1 MLAVRKPNAKTPDGL
16 MMAAT
21 RWLCIG
27 ALMEEAGTR
36 TKRKEKEQ
44 PVHVRGVAG
53 EVEVARGA
61 AGWQRS
67 CGAVGVVHSYW
78 HARQQLCGR
87 AQRLPSLR
95 RTSQRDPGA
104 RRRGRR
110 RWGCCGFGV
119 LPSAMA
125 SGW

>member
-1 MLAVRKPNAKTPDGL
+1 

-21 RWLCIG
+21 WWLCIG

-44 PVHVRGVAG
+44 PVHVRGVAT

-61 AGWQRS
+61 AGWQHN
-67 CGAVGVVHSYW
+67 CGAVGVVHSNW
-78 HARQQLCGR
+78 LVRQQLYGR

-104 RRRGRR
+104 RRRGQR